1 MRLSAGFIVAPLTAL
16 AACGQASGSVPDAS
30 SDLHCSVLAFYFS
43 GQAEHDGA
51 PTDQRRA
58 LAVVHEW
65 YAAKL
70 RQLTAERGESDSV
83 LNGGAAILEAVKRD
97 PRAMVDEAQ
106 ACSAR
111 ALADPEFN
119 GFANSLR

>member
-1 MRLSAGFIVAPLTAL
+1 MPLSAWIRLAPIIVM

-30 SDLHCSVLAFYFS
+30 SDLHCSVLAFYFT

-51 PTDQRRA
+51 PADQRRA

-70 RQLTAERGESDSV
+70 RQLTAERDESDSV
-83 LNGGAAILEAVKRD
+83 LNEGTAILEAVKRD